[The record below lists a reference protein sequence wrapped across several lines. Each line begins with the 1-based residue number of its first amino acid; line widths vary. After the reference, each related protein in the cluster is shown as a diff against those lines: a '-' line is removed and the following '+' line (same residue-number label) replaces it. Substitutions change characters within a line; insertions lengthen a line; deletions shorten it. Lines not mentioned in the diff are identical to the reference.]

1 MLINDLS
8 SFLGNIPG
16 ELSLPLILFI
26 VIISLCV
33 NFNLF
38 FKLNKLSKKVCSQ
51 DDKSQQ
57 ILEKI
62 VLSAELSGKYQQQL
76 QQQLTFNHQQLANQ
90 QNALKTYFEQQISE
104 FKIKLLHQHA
114 EQGAKQTENLHANS
128 DKLNRALHEHQT
140 IFNQNQLK
148 SVDQLVEH
156 LNKITQLS
164 REDLAKSLQASSEQM
179 ATRIDQ
185 LTVSTDVRLK
195 EISGQVDKRLAEGFD
210 KTTKTFN
217 DILQRLALIDD
228 AQKKIT
234 ELSNNVVSLQEVL
247 SDKRS
252 RGAFGEV
259 QLNSLIRNVMPEQH
273 FAIQH
278 TLSNGKIAD
287 CILFLPEPTGNVVID
302 SKFPL
307 ENYKK
312 MMDNHL
318 GEHDRKAAERQFK
331 TDIKKH
337 INDISDKYLI
347 EKETAD
353 GAIMFIPAEA
363 IFAEIHAHHGDL
375 VDYANKKRVWLA
387 SPTTL
392 MAILTTSR
400 SVLKDEATR
409 KQIHV
414 IQAHLSY
421 LSQDFG
427 RFKSRFANLAKHIDQ
442 AASDVKQ
449 IHTSADKISS
459 RFDKIEQVD
468 LHSSEHD
475 SFDKIKDKVTDAN
488 VKITDKEVLP
498 LS

>member
-1 MLINDLS
+1 MSLQLVFQNECFQLLS
-8 SFLGNIPG
+8 
-16 ELSLPLILFI
+16 E
-26 VIISLCV
+26 
-33 NFNLF
+33 
-38 FKLNKLSKKVCSQ
+38 KLAVSSEVSNN
-51 DDKSQQ
+51 
-57 ILEKI
+57 
-62 VLSAELSGKYQQQL
+62 YQQQL
-76 QQQLTFNHQQLANQ
+76 QQQLNFNHQQLANQ
-90 QNALKTYFEQQISE
+90 QVELKTYFEQQISD
-104 FKIKLLHQHA
+104 FKIRLLQQHA
-114 EQGAKQTENLHANS
+114 EQGEKQTSILHDNS
-128 DKLNRALHEHQT
+128 EKLNKALHEHQI

-148 SVDQLVEH
+148 SVDQLVGH
-156 LNKITQLS
+156 LNKVTQVS
-164 REDLAKSLQASSEQM
+164 REDLTKSLQTSSEQM
-179 ATRIDQ
+179 AKRIDG
-185 LTVSTDVRLK
+185 LTVSTDNRLK
-195 EISGQVDKRLAEGFD
+195 EISGQVEKRLAEGFD

-234 ELSNNVVSLQEVL
+234 ELSTNVVSLQEVL

-259 QLNSLIRNVMPEQH
+259 QLNSLLRNVLPEQH
-273 FAIQH
+273 FSLQH

-312 MMDNHL
+312 MMDNQL

-331 TDIKKH
+331 ADIKKH

-363 IFAEIHAHHGDL
+363 IFAEIHAHQSDL

-414 IQAHLSY
+414 IQAHLSH

-427 RFKSRFANLAKHIDQ
+427 RFKARFANLAKHIDQ

-468 LHSSEHD
+468 LKKEADDDRSEIEN
-475 SFDKIKDKVTDAN
+475 SESKPAA
-488 VKITDKEVLP
+488 
-498 LS
+498 

>member
-1 MLINDLS
+1 MFFMVLPA
-8 SFLGNIPG
+8 FLEKIPA
-16 ELSLPLILFI
+16 ELLILLSAILSVFCFLISFI
-26 VIISLCV
+26 
-33 NFNLF
+33 LF
-38 FKLNKLSKKVCSQ
+38 FKIKKMSLQLTAQNEKSQLLFEKLSVDSEV
-51 DDKSQQ
+51 SNN
-57 ILEKI
+57 
-62 VLSAELSGKYQQQL
+62 YQQQQ
-76 QQQLTFNHQQLANQ
+76 QQQLSFNHQQLANQ
-90 QNALKTYFEQQISE
+90 QAELKTYFEQQISD
-104 FKIKLLHQHA
+104 FKIKLLYQHA
-114 EQGAKQTENLHANS
+114 EQGEKQTSSLHAS
-128 DKLNRALHEHQT
+128 SEKLNKALHEHQVV
-140 IFNQNQLK
+140 FNQNQLK

-156 LNKITQLS
+156 LNRVTQVS
-164 REDLAKSLQASSEQM
+164 REDLTKSLQASSEQM
-179 ATRIDQ
+179 AKRIDE
-185 LTVSTDVRLK
+185 LTVSTDNRLK
-195 EISGQVDKRLAEGFD
+195 EISGQVEKRLAEGFD

-234 ELSNNVVSLQEVL
+234 ELSSNVVSLQEVL

-259 QLNSLIRNVMPEQH
+259 QLNSLIRNVIPEQN
-273 FAIQH
+273 FSLQH

-312 MMDNHL
+312 MLDNQL
-318 GEHDRKAAERQFK
+318 GDHDRKAAERQFK
-331 TDIKKH
+331 VDIKKH

-363 IFAEIHAHHGDL
+363 IFAEIHAHQGDL

-409 KQIHV
+409 KQVHV
-414 IQAHLSY
+414 IQAHLSH

-442 AASDVKQ
+442 AATDVKQ

-459 RFDKIEQVD
+459 RFDKIEQVELKKED
-468 LHSSEHD
+468 DEEPSEMENH
-475 SFDKIKDKVTDAN
+475 
-488 VKITDKEVLP
+488 KENKEALP
-498 LS
+498 VA

>member
-1 MLINDLS
+1 MSLQ
-8 SFLGNIPG
+8 
-16 ELSLPLILFI
+16 LSLQSEKYQILF
-26 VIISLCV
+26 
-33 NFNLF
+33 
-38 FKLNKLSKKVCSQ
+38 
-51 DDKSQQ
+51 DKIAVSS
-57 ILEKI
+57 E
-62 VLSAELSGKYQQQL
+62 VSDKYQLQL

-90 QNALKTYFEQQISE
+90 QVELKTYFEQQISD
-104 FKIKLLHQHA
+104 FKIKLLNQHA
-114 EQGAKQTENLHANS
+114 EQGEKQTLSLHNNS
-128 DKLNRALHEHQT
+128 EKLNKALHEHQ
-140 IFNQNQLK
+140 IAFNQNQLK

-156 LNKITQLS
+156 LNKITQVS
-164 REDLAKSLQASSEQM
+164 REDLTKSLQSSSEQM
-179 ATRIDQ
+179 AKRIDG
-185 LTVSTDVRLK
+185 LTESTDHRLK
-195 EISGQVDKRLAEGFD
+195 EISGQVEKRLAEGFD

-234 ELSNNVVSLQEVL
+234 ELSTNVVSLQEVL

-259 QLNSLIRNVMPEQH
+259 QLNSLIRNVLPEQH
-273 FAIQH
+273 FSLQH

-312 MMDNHL
+312 MMDNQL
-318 GEHDRKAAERQFK
+318 GEHDRKASERQFK
-331 TDIKKH
+331 ADIKKH

-363 IFAEIHAHHGDL
+363 IFAEIHAHQSDL
-375 VDYANKKRVWLA
+375 VDFANKKRVWLA

-414 IQAHLSY
+414 IQAHLSH

-468 LHSSEHD
+468 LKKEADERTNKIEKSE
-475 SFDKIKDKVTDAN
+475 SVPAA
-488 VKITDKEVLP
+488 
-498 LS
+498 

>member
-1 MLINDLS
+1 MFFMVLPAFLEKIPAELLIFLS
-8 SFLGNIPG
+8 AILSVFCFLISFI
-16 ELSLPLILFI
+16 
-26 VIISLCV
+26 
-33 NFNLF
+33 LF
-38 FKLNKLSKKVCSQ
+38 FKIKKMSLQLTAQNEKSQLLFEKLSVDSEV
-51 DDKSQQ
+51 SNN
-57 ILEKI
+57 
-62 VLSAELSGKYQQQL
+62 YQQQQ
-76 QQQLTFNHQQLANQ
+76 QQQLSFNHQQLANQ
-90 QNALKTYFEQQISE
+90 QAELKTYFEQQISD
-104 FKIKLLHQHA
+104 FKIKLLYQHA
-114 EQGAKQTENLHANS
+114 EQGEKQTSSLHAS
-128 DKLNRALHEHQT
+128 SEKLNKALHEHQVV
-140 IFNQNQLK
+140 FNQNQLK

-156 LNKITQLS
+156 LNRVTQVS
-164 REDLAKSLQASSEQM
+164 REDLTKSLQASSEQM
-179 ATRIDQ
+179 AKRIDE
-185 LTVSTDVRLK
+185 LTVSTDNRLK
-195 EISGQVDKRLAEGFD
+195 EISGQVEKRLAEGFD

-234 ELSNNVVSLQEVL
+234 ELSSNVVSLQEVL

-259 QLNSLIRNVMPEQH
+259 QLNSLIRNVIPEQN
-273 FAIQH
+273 FSLQH

-312 MMDNHL
+312 MLDNQL
-318 GEHDRKAAERQFK
+318 GDHDRKAAERQFK
-331 TDIKKH
+331 VDIKKH

-363 IFAEIHAHHGDL
+363 IFAEIHAHQGDL

-409 KQIHV
+409 KQVHV
-414 IQAHLSY
+414 IQAHLSH

-442 AASDVKQ
+442 AATDVKQ

-459 RFDKIEQVD
+459 RFDKIEQVELKKED
-468 LHSSEHD
+468 DDEPSE
-475 SFDKIKDKVTDAN
+475 IEN
-488 VKITDKEVLP
+488 QKENNEALP
-498 LS
+498 VA

>member
-1 MLINDLS
+1 MNINEFSAL
-8 SFLGNIPG
+8 LAKMPT
-16 ELSLPLILFI
+16 ELLLSL
-26 VIISLCV
+26 ISL
-33 NFNLF
+33 FTFFSFFMSFSLF
-38 FKLNKLSKKVCSQ
+38 FKSKKLSKYLELQ
-51 DDKSQQ
+51 NDKLQQ
-57 ILEKI
+57 LSEK
-62 VLSAELSGKYQQQL
+62 LTLNSELSNKYQQQL
-76 QQQLTFNHQQLANQ
+76 QQQLSFNHQQLANQ
-90 QNALKTYFEQQISE
+90 QTELKTYFEQQISGFE
-104 FKIKLLHQHA
+104 LKLLHQHA
-114 EQGAKQTENLHANS
+114 EQGEKQTANLYANS
-128 DKLNRALHEHQT
+128 EKLNKALHDHQVV
-140 IFNQNQLK
+140 FNQNQLK

-156 LNKITQLS
+156 LNKVTQVS
-164 REDLAKSLQASSEQM
+164 REDLTKSLQVSSEQM
-179 ATRIDQ
+179 AKRIDQ
-185 LTVSTDVRLK
+185 LTASTDNRLK
-195 EISGQVDKRLAEGFD
+195 EISGQVEKRLAEGFD

-234 ELSNNVVSLQEVL
+234 ELSSNVVSLQEVL

-287 CILFLPEPTGNVVID
+287 CILFLPDPTGNVVID
-302 SKFPL
+302 AKFPL

-312 MMDNHL
+312 MMDNQL

-331 TDIKKH
+331 VDIKKH
-337 INDISDKYLI
+337 INDISSKYLL
-347 EKETAD
+347 ENETAD

-363 IFAEIHAHHGDL
+363 IFAEIHAHQSDL

-409 KQIHV
+409 KQVHV

-421 LSQDFG
+421 LSDDFG

-459 RFDKIEQVD
+459 RFDKIEQVELQNED
-468 LHSSEHD
+468 AETVE
-475 SFDKIKDKVTDAN
+475 KVADTD
-488 VKITDKEVLP
+488 T
-498 LS
+498 LSTL